1 MYARARFHG
10 LPLASARVPVHMDT
24 YEHTKMEFR
33 FFFLLLLFL
42 KVALHVHA
50 PLIYLW
56 LPFLDFSLIP
66 IRL

>member
-33 FFFLLLLFL
+33 FFFVVVVSKSGSPCPCPTYIL
-42 KVALHVHA
+42 VASV
-50 PLIYLW
+50 
-56 LPFLDFSLIP
+56 S
-66 IRL
+66 